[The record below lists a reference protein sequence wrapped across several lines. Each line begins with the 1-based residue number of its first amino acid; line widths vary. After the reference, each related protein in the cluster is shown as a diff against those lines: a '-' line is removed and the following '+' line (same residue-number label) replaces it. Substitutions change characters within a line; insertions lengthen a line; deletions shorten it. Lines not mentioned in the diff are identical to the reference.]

1 MTQETRFIPFHFN
14 AGTVKVPHDWQ
25 DVSLLVLSSD
35 GDHHGSSFTLSRD
48 TLPWGLDFTQ
58 FAEREIHSLGQTL
71 KNYQAIAQE
80 TGELNG
86 ITTVT
91 SEFTWTSPQG
101 PLHQLMMLL
110 HLPEQILILT
120 GTCVGTMTPVQREQ
134 MKAMMT
140 SFQPRPHDSE

>member
-14 AGTVKVPHDWQ
+14 AGTVKMPHDWQ
-25 DVSLLVLSSD
+25 DASILVLSSPD
-35 GDHHGSSFTLSRD
+35 DHNGSSFTLSRD

-58 FAEREIHSLGQTL
+58 FVEREIHALSQQL
-71 KNYQAIAQE
+71 KNYQVLAQE

-86 ITTVT
+86 MTTVT
-91 SEFTWTSPQG
+91 AEFTWSSPQG

-120 GTCVGTMTPVQREQ
+120 GTCSGAMTPVQREQ
-134 MKAMMT
+134 ISAMMT
-140 SFQPRPHDSE
+140 SFQPRPQDSE

>member
-1 MTQETRFIPFHFN
+1 MN
-14 AGTVKVPHDWQ
+14 VPHDWQ
-25 DVSLLVLSSD
+25 DVSLLVLSSPD
-35 GDHHGSSFTLSRD
+35 DHNGSSFTLSRD

-58 FAEREIHSLGQTL
+58 FAEREIHSLSQKL

-86 ITTVT
+86 MTTIT

-101 PLHQLMMLL
+101 PLHQLMTML
-110 HLPEQILILT
+110 HLPAQILILT
-120 GTCVGTMTPVQREQ
+120 GTCAGAMTPVQREQ
-134 MKAMMT
+134 MRTMMT